1 MPELKNSD
9 IIKGILK
16 ALYVVASRR
25 TTQNFA
31 VAVIGAITRTLG
43 QRYDFLK
50 HVIINSEGSSED
62 ILVFDSDLNSV
73 DAAMVGKAIEAI
85 IQIVYMD
92 LKEKAGLYFIKEVK
106 RNLGEEIIS
115 NLKDVGVD
123 LELLQLQQHYL
134 YRRGE
139 RPKETGAAGKGKA
152 GKQPA
157 LDNASLL
164 GYSWENVSS
173 WNFDSEKKVCT
184 IYGKD
189 GKKLDELNLDTIIK
203 NYIGILIEAG
213 VTELPSDFIGEDGED
228 KIGLDDKELRL
239 LKMLYDRDVDL
250 ETAITLLRVSHK
262 DLEYIIRRLLT
273 LEMLQFI
280 SSNEV
285 ELTEIGIAYMKA
297 KEKEKEEKAKERI
310 KVTTN

>member
-92 LKEKAGLYFIKEVK
+92 LKEKAGLYFIKEIK
-106 RNLGEEIIS
+106 RNLREEIIS
-115 NLKDVGVD
+115 NLKDIGVD
-123 LELLQLQQHYL
+123 LELLQLQQNYL
-134 YRRGE
+134 YRRRE
-139 RPKETGAAGKGKA
+139 RPKKTGAAGKWKA
-152 GKQPA
+152 GKQPS
-157 LDNASLL
+157 LDNSSLL
-164 GYSWENVSS
+164 GYSWKNVSS
-173 WNFDSEKKVCT
+173 WNLDSEKKVCT
-184 IYGKD
+184 IYSKD

-203 NYIGILIEAG
+203 NYIGILTEAG
-213 VTELPSDFIGEDGED
+213 VTELPSDFIGEDGKD
-228 KIGLDDKELRL
+228 KIELDDKELRL

-273 LEMLQFI
+273 LEMLQYI
-280 SSNEV
+280 SSDEV

-297 KEKEKEEKAKERI
+297 KEKI

>member
-16 ALYVVASRR
+16 GLYVVASRR
-25 TTQNFA
+25 ATPSFA
-31 VAVIGAITRTLG
+31 VAVIGAIIRTLE

-50 HVIINSEGSSED
+50 HVIINSEGGSDD
-62 ILVFDSDLNSV
+62 IVDFDSDLNSV
-73 DAAMVGKAIEAI
+73 DAARVGKAVEAI
-85 IQIVYMD
+85 VQVVYMD

-106 RNLGEEIIS
+106 RNVGEEIIL

-139 RPKETGAAGKGKA
+139 RPKKTGAAGKGKA

-157 LDNASLL
+157 LDNVSLL
-164 GYSWENVSS
+164 GYSWKNVSS
-173 WNFDSEKKVCT
+173 WDFDSEKKVCI

-203 NYIGILIEAG
+203 NYIGNLTEDG
-213 VTELPSDFIGEDGED
+213 VTESLGDFIGKDGED
-228 KIGLDDKELRL
+228 EIKLDDKELRL
-239 LKMLYDRDVDL
+239 LKMLHDRDVDV

-262 DLEYIIRRLLT
+262 DLEYMIQRLLT
-273 LEMLQFI
+273 LEMLQYI
-280 SSNEV
+280 SSDEV

-297 KEKEKEEKAKERI
+297 KEKI
-310 KVTTN
+310 KVTIN